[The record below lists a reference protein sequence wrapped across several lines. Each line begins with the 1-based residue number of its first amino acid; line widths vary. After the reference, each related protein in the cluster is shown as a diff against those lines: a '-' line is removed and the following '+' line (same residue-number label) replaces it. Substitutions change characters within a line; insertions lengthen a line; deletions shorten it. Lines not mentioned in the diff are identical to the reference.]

1 MFNRIL
7 VAGFLGVFVA
17 TSIYLWQTS
26 ESQSRGVNSQSSS
39 QARSESSMTSS
50 LNSGLKEPADLAT
63 LKNNKHTPGLVFD
76 TAPLNDSPSTDPLE
90 DIPLPD
96 LPSLEQ
102 QERAAQAIIAE
113 MDRLLEQEGLFD
125 TPLDDEEAQALL
137 EQQAVL
143 QQRLDA
149 LTQQFDE

>member
-1 MFNRIL
+1 M
-7 VAGFLGVFVA
+7 
-17 TSIYLWQTS
+17 
-26 ESQSRGVNSQSSS
+26 
-39 QARSESSMTSS
+39 
-50 LNSGLKEPADLAT
+50 
-63 LKNNKHTPGLVFD
+63 
-76 TAPLNDSPSTDPLE
+76 
-90 DIPLPD
+90 PD